1 MEKNYN
7 IVLVGVGGQGIVLA
21 SDILAMAALEENS
34 ENKVRTSQLKGM
46 SQRSASVIVHLRF
59 GPSVES
65 PLVIKGSV
73 DALLSLELSEGLR
86 YMDYLNEDSI
96 AIINNEIN
104 IPPVIFREQ
113 KVEID
118 PSLCYGCGNCLA
130 DCKVNYY
137 FKGNHDFLA
146 LNSPATSVINGK
158 CVIQDSCTGCAQ
170 CFHACPRSA
179 KRLLENAVYPEMNQV
194 ASAIKK
200 FTDNVFII
208 PATDWARELGNARAA
223 NILLLGVLLGT
234 GRLPLSIKTVES
246 CISKMIPQKL
256 VDTNLKALRKGVEK
270 GQEISRTVFE
280 KPVLETD

>member
-1 MEKNYN
+1 LEKNYN

-34 ENKVRTSQLKGM
+34 KNKVRTSQLKGM

-65 PLVIKGSV
+65 PLVTKGSV

-86 YMDYLNEDSI
+86 YMDYLNENSI

-179 KRLLENAVYPEMNQV
+179 KRLLENAVYPEMSQV

-246 CISKMIPQKL
+246 CILKLIPQKL
-256 VDTNLKALRKGVEK
+256 LDTNLKALRKGVEK

-280 KPVLETD
+280 KPFLETD

>member
-21 SDILAMAALEENS
+21 SDILALAALEENPQ
-34 ENKVRTSQLKGM
+34 NKVRTSQLKGM

-59 GPSVES
+59 GPSVDS
-65 PLVIKGSV
+65 PLVTKGSV

-137 FKGNHDFLA
+137 FKRDHDFLA

-179 KRLLENAVYPEMNQV
+179 KRLLENAVYPEINQV
-194 ASAIKK
+194 VSAIKN

-246 CISKMIPQKL
+246 CISKLIPQKL
-256 VDTNLKALRKGVEK
+256 VDTNLKALRKGVGK